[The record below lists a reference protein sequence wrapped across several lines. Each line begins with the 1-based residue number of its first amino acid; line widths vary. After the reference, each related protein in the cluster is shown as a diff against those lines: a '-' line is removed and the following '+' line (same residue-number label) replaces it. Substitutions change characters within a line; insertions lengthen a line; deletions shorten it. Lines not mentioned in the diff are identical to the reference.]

1 MPEGAL
7 PVASA
12 GREDA
17 TCLALAHHVCPQPPG
32 PQPVF
37 PGAPPMGL
45 ARGQLLDP
53 VATRGGLLRVSK
65 KKKICRVSCLII
77 FAYNA
82 MIILSCYNCSLYHFL
97 PSVYCRDLV
106 QN

>member
-17 TCLALAHHVCPQPPG
+17 TCLPLAHYVCPQPPG

-65 KKKICRVSCLII
+65 KKKNLQSFMFNNFCIQRYDYII
-77 FAYNA
+77 
-82 MIILSCYNCSLYHFL
+82 ML
-97 PSVYCRDLV
+97 
-106 QN
+106 